1 MTTRK
6 SEQITT
12 SNRHKQG
19 TSNNVNNLTGIYIG
33 EVTDTVD
40 SRYTGTIRVNIP
52 EFGTAPGEADRIILL
67 TTPYGGVTHVK
78 DSAAS
83 AGVYGEDT
91 SSENGTPKSYGMWPQ
106 PPVVGTPVVVAFTA
120 SSQQGFLVGTLMSMD
135 RNFMMG
141 GRASAENVDSE
152 VIEPVG
158 EKNPYDL
165 SSPDKKP
172 VDTQAKDQLVEQGLD
187 KDYVRGHS
195 LSSARRETPSSVF
208 GITTLNGHVFTM
220 DDGDEDGNSRNIR
233 LRSRQGAQVLID
245 DTNKMIFINNHKG
258 NAWIEIDEDGKIDV
272 FSEDKIS
279 IQTEDDFNVY
289 AKGNINLE
297 SEQGVNIASTGSDG
311 VKLQA
316 TVGSFD
322 LTAQQNFNLTAKA
335 NANVNVVGSYK
346 ETAGRID
353 MNGPVADLAKTIPVN
368 SLISNT
374 NVITSINS
382 RVPEHHPWNGATK
395 TQEQYKTA
403 KGNSR

>member
-6 SEQITT
+6 SDQINT
-12 SNRHKQG
+12 SDRHKQG
-19 TSNNVNNLTGIYIG
+19 QSKNVNNLTGIYVG
-33 EVTDTVD
+33 EVTDTED
-40 SRYTGTIRVNIP
+40 SRYSGTIRVNIP
-52 EFGTAPGEADRIILL
+52 EFGTAPGEADRIVLL
-67 TTPYGGVTHVK
+67 TTPYGGITHVK

-83 AGVYGEDT
+83 AAVYGDEGT
-91 SSENGTPKSYGMWPQ
+91 SINGTPKSYGLWPQ

-120 SSQQGFLVGTLMSMD
+120 SSQQGFLVGTLMSTD

-141 GRASAENVDSE
+141 GRASAENVSTNE
-152 VIEPVG
+152 IEPVG

-165 SSPDKKP
+165 TSPEKKP
-172 VDTQAKDQLVEQGLD
+172 VDQQAKDQLVQQGLD

-195 LSSARRETPSSVF
+195 LSSARRETPSNVF
-208 GITTLNGHVFTM
+208 GITTLNGHTFSM

-233 LRSRQGAQVLID
+233 MRSREGAQILID

-297 SEQGVNIASTGSDG
+297 SEQGINIASTGADG
-311 VKLQA
+311 VKVEA
-316 TVGSFD
+316 TTGNFD
-322 LTAQQNFNLTAKA
+322 LTAKFNYNLTAGA
-335 NANVNVVGSYK
+335 NANVRVAGSYK
-346 ETAGRID
+346 ETAQRID
-353 MNGPVADLAKTIPVN
+353 MNGPVADLATTIPVN
-368 SLISNT
+368 SLIANT

-382 RVPEHHPWNGATK
+382 RVPEHHPWKGATK